1 MIVPVNQA
9 ASVEGDTELIFQVEN
24 PSSHLGERRKLS
36 RFNERED
43 GWSYSHDCE
52 GDKLWSSG

>member
-43 GWSYSHDCE
+43 GWRE
-52 GDKLWSSG
+52 LFP